1 MYFYNT
7 GTQQSTYE
15 HPMDEF
21 YRKVTRKLTRPAP
34 SGANKKSFLR
44 GAPMQHFAPRR
55 SPAS

>member
-34 SGANKKSFLR
+34 SR
-44 GAPMQHFAPRR
+44 GE
-55 SPAS
+55 